1 MLFTVCGHECC
12 QSKKGSTKN
21 ARRHSRHTTREKF
34 CSSGDIY
41 KSSSGEAARCS
52 RTAFGV
58 CYALLT
64 LFVGGGCTELIQ
76 FAFILALARGDNS
89 RIHFEAVALKNE
101 YLPGCELIWHSERV
115 DKLN

>member
-1 MLFTVCGHECC
+1 
-12 QSKKGSTKN
+12 
-21 ARRHSRHTTREKF
+21 
-34 CSSGDIY
+34 
-41 KSSSGEAARCS
+41 
-52 RTAFGV
+52 V

-64 LFVGGGCTELIQ
+64 LFVSSGGGCTELIQ
-76 FAFILALARGDNS
+76 FAFILARGHNS